1 MKLIRLRLSEMV
13 SQEADA
19 QLQTWYPQSGSES
32 PGQCLSIFNLDKSIR
47 GLEFSVDE
55 TGNINGAQEGL
66 PRWRGSYQIRLLF
79 PKLLKCISIK
89 DRP

>member
-1 MKLIRLRLSEMV
+1 MV

-19 QLQTWYPQSGSES
+19 QTWYPQSGSES
-32 PGQCLSIFNLDKSIR
+32 PGHSALVFSNLDKSIR

-66 PRWRGSYQIRLLF
+66 PRWEGFLPNQTPF
-79 PKLLKCISIK
+79 PKT
-89 DRP
+89 